1 VNETFRA
8 AAAALAFAM
17 LSGPA
22 LADDSTAALT
32 NSGLVFTKNAA
43 VEMKSENLYISDKA
57 VRVTYSFLNTSPKDV
72 SVTVAFPVP
81 DLTMDG
87 PDDTVNIPDYNS
99 PNFLDFHITVDG
111 KPVQALI
118 EQQAIKNGVNQ
129 TAYLKRLG
137 VPISPFYDATP
148 IALAKLPLAQQNT
161 LIQQGFAMLLSDPS
175 DPGPRQL
182 IGTWT
187 LKTNFYWSQ
196 TFPAG
201 KPVTIVHIYA
211 PSVAS
216 TAVLVEPPA
225 SMVADF
231 KEYCVDN
238 DFVASIRKLTP
249 PGEGNVPAGNPEFI
263 HFVLVTGANWAAPIR
278 DFQMT
283 IDKGQP
289 NALVSFCGTG
299 VKKTG
304 PTTFAVHYTNFTPT
318 SDVAVLLLEPRPAS

>member
-1 VNETFRA
+1 MKTIAIIA
-8 AAAALAFAM
+8 ATLALAAT
-17 LSGPA
+17 PA

-57 VRVTYSFLNTSPKDV
+57 VRVTYGFLNTSPKDV

-87 PDDTVNIPDYNS
+87 PDDTVNIPDYNA

-111 KPVQALI
+111 KPVSALI

-129 TAYLKRLG
+129 TAYLKSLG
-137 VPISPFYDATP
+137 IPLSPFYDATP
-148 IALAKLPLAQQNT
+148 IALAKLPIAQQNT
-161 LIQQGFAMLLSDPS
+161 LIQQGLAMLLSEPS
-175 DPGPRQL
+175 DPARQL

-187 LKTNFYWSQ
+187 LKTTFYWSQ

-201 KPVTIVHIYA
+201 KPVTIVHTYA

-216 TAVLVEPPA
+216 SAVLVVNSPA
-225 SMVADF
+225 DL
-231 KEYCVDN
+231 KPYCADN
-238 DFVASIRKLTP
+238 DFMASLRKLTP
-249 PGEGNVPAGNPEFI
+249 PGEGEVPAGNPEYI
-263 HFVLVTGANWAAPIR
+263 HFVLTTGANWAKPIG

-283 IDKGQP
+283 IDKGVP
-289 NALVSFCGTG
+289 AALVSFCGTG

-304 PTTFAVHYTNFTPT
+304 PTTFQVHYTNYTPT
-318 SDVAVLLLEPRPAS
+318 SDVAVLLLEPRPAN

>member
-1 VNETFRA
+1 LKTIAIVVA
-8 AAAALAFAM
+8 VLSLALLA
-17 LSGPA
+17 GPA

-57 VRVTYSFLNTSPKDV
+57 VRVIYGFLNTSPKDV
-72 SVTVAFPVP
+72 SLTVAFPVP

-87 PDDTVNIPDYNS
+87 PDDSINIPDYNS

-129 TAYLKRLG
+129 TAYLKSLG
-137 VPISPFYDATP
+137 IPISPFYDATP
-148 IALAKLPLAQQNT
+148 IALAKLPLAQQNA
-161 LIQQGFAMLLSDPS
+161 LIQQGLAMLLSDPS

-201 KPVTIVHIYA
+201 QPVTIEHTYA

-216 TAVLVEPPA
+216 TAVLVSSEA
-225 SMVADF
+225 DLKQCCADADF
-231 KEYCVDN
+231 M
-238 DFVASIRKLTP
+238 ASLRKLTP
-249 PGEGNVPAGNPEFI
+249 PGEGSVPAVNPEFI

-289 NALVSFCGTG
+289 AALVSFCGTG

-318 SDVAVLLLEPRPAS
+318 ADVAVLLLEPRPAQ